1 VCAPDVHRRAARG
14 VGDDALSVV
23 AGNPTPGIFDT
34 LELIGGRRGVL
45 QSRTPQRH
53 QEYSANPATA
63 AQLVATGKADVCSL
77 SVEPVLAGY
86 EKGLRL
92 QFFLSRQARYSV
104 RSGRAAGQP
113 DPDARRV

>member
-1 VCAPDVHRRAARG
+1 M
-14 VGDDALSVV
+14 

-34 LELIGGRRGVL
+34 LELIADGAGFYKAEHLNV
-45 QSRTPQRH
+45 TKN
-53 QEYSANPATA
+53 YSANPATA

-92 QFFLSRQARYSV
+92 QFFLSRQARYSYV
-104 RSGRAAGQP
+104 LGVLQDSPIRTLFQALVVLATQQRP
-113 DPDARRV
+113 